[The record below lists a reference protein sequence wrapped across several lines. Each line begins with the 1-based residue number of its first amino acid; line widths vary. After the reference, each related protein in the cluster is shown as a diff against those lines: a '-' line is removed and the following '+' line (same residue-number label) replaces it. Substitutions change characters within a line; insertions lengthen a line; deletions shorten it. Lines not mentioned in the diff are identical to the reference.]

1 MGPIGLRSAITCDNV
16 LDTFNVPCA
25 FCESSG
31 KVRNP
36 IHRRRI
42 HTVVPLSFGE
52 LVHGG
57 ILYAYLLIF
66 SCTPSQTEV
75 HLIYQRSELNTHRRW
90 RLPLKRI
97 DPENALSIRSLTFHG
112 NKFEPGDIDGSV
124 VGVIKSRRF
133 AYQNSVGV
141 GYEFRLPVE
150 VDPGVSLKEAKT
162 IVSTS
167 PYTQHRPELTQK
179 DDRRLQGHHLYWG
192 DREQQT
198 SSWVE
203 LS

>member
-1 MGPIGLRSAITCDNV
+1 MGPIGLWSAITCDNV
-16 LDTFNVPCA
+16 HDTFSLPCA
-25 FCESSG
+25 FCEFRG

-42 HTVVPLSFGE
+42 HTVVPLLFGE
-52 LVHGG
+52 PVHGG
-57 ILYAYLLIF
+57 ILYAYLRIF
-66 SCTPSQTEV
+66 SCTLSQTGV

-97 DPENALSIRSLTFHG
+97 GPENALSIRSLTFHG

-124 VGVIKSRRF
+124 VGVIKSRCF

-141 GYEFRLPVE
+141 GYELWLRE
-150 VDPGVSLKEAKT
+150 D
-162 IVSTS
+162 
-167 PYTQHRPELTQK
+167 
-179 DDRRLQGHHLYWG
+179 HLYG
-192 DREQQT
+192 GNREQQT